1 MNLLDLKALS
11 AAHAAM
17 HLAEMVLDERVKML
31 ERVGAFKVKMAQLA
45 EERMAGE

>member
-11 AAHAAM
+11 AAKAAM

-31 ERVGAFKVKMAQLA
+31 ERVVDFKVKMAQRA
-45 EERMAGE
+45 EEKLASE

>member
-11 AAHAAM
+11 AAKAAM
-17 HLAEMVLDERVKML
+17 HLAEMVLDERVKIL
-31 ERVGAFKVKMAQLA
+31 VRAGVFKVKMAQRA

>member
-31 ERVGAFKVKMAQLA
+31 ERVFSFQ
-45 EERMAGE
+45 GEDGPARRGKDGR